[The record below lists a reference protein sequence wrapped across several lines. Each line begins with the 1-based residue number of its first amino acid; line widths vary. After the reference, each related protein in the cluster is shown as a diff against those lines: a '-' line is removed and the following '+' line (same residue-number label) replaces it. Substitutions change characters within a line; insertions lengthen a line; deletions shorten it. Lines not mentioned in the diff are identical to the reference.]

1 MKYNVSLFISSVSC
15 SILHPTRRPS
25 IHPIHPIQS
34 TYSLRCDMRLR
45 QRYYFSHYLNQQHLG
60 DAAPRRQLEEE
71 LREGAHWAG
80 GDQEGP
86 DRAQAP
92 CGENLIILKYT
103 IALRFWNFIIL
114 QKQKR
119 ERDYFCM
126 FVFAGG
132 RAGEFS
138 FSKPVNEE
146 PLGLRHPT
154 AANVSRKWSPIS
166 KSVIISSSV
175 YIHVLIHQYA

>member
-1 MKYNVSLFISSVSC
+1 MVGKKKKQIN
-15 SILHPTRRPS
+15 
-25 IHPIHPIQS
+25 
-34 TYSLRCDMRLR
+34 
-45 QRYYFSHYLNQQHLG
+45 FSFKHVCFLG
-60 DAAPRRQLEEE
+60 DAAPCGQLEAE
-71 LREGAHWAG
+71 LRKGAHWAG

-92 CGENLIILKYT
+92 CGENLIILKY
-103 IALRFWNFIIL
+103 IKALRVWNLFIL
-114 QKQKR
+114 QKQK
-119 ERDYFCM
+119 RDYFCM

-146 PLGLRHPT
+146 PLRLRHPT

-175 YIHVLIHQYA
+175 HILVLIHQYA